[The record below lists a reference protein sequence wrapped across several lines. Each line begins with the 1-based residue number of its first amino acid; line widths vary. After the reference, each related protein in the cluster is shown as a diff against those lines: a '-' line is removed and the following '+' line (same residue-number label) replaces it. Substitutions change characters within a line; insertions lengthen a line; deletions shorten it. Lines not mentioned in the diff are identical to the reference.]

1 MAKVSFTNLK
11 LKINKEVKEITF
23 NNAKVEVLQYLPIED
38 KYDLIMITLQQ
49 AKEGN
54 IYNPVKLEMYFNL
67 NLVYSY
73 TNISFTEKQREDEAK
88 LYDTLVS
95 SGFLNPV
102 IEAIP
107 DDEYNELRNCIEIL
121 EEKLENNEKSFAAKL
136 ADFMEELPNKMQEAA
151 KIAKNFDP
159 EQFKNV
165 INFATAAN
173 GGRPIDFSKENL

>member
-23 NNAKVEVLQYLPIED
+23 NNEKVEVLQYLPIED

-73 TNISFTEKQREDEAK
+73 TNISFTEKQREDEVK
-88 LYDTLVS
+88 LYDTWLS
-95 SGFLNPV
+95 SGFLNPI

-107 DDEYNELRNCIEIL
+107 DDEY
-121 EEKLENNEKSFAAKL
+121 
-136 ADFMEELPNKMQEAA
+136 D
-151 KIAKNFDP
+151 
-159 EQFKNV
+159 
-165 INFATAAN
+165 
-173 GGRPIDFSKENL
+173 